1 MNRMNSPPAT
11 SPRHQR
17 ALHQLVIHLFTRGQD
32 GQLPAAQQLRS
43 AGGQEERGLAV
54 RAGGGYGG
62 GDLVQLVRWETMGEF
77 WENDWITMEK
87 KKLPSPTLGS

>member
-1 MNRMNSPPAT
+1 MNSPPAT

-17 ALHQLVIHLFTRGQD
+17 ALHQLVIHLFARGQD

-43 AGGQEERGLAV
+43 TGGQEERGLAV
-54 RAGGGYGG
+54 RAGGG
-62 GDLVQLVRWETMGEF
+62 DSVQLVRWETMGEF